1 MALVAPQIRARQ
13 TRQTRSPRALSPRTR
28 SPQARTGRLAAV
40 FTGAGVALVPWV
52 LVLARTVPQTT
63 EVSHWATAW
72 IGLDLVLAA
81 GLTGTGAL
89 LRKRDPRASPLAA
102 ATAALLLMDAWFD
115 VTTSAGGDGQA
126 TALLLA
132 AGAELPLAVAL
143 AVVAARTARDHGA
156 PSRAGQCLR
165 SRAE

>member
-13 TRQTRSPRALSPRTR
+13 MRGPQTRTDRFRVDRFRVDRFPA
-28 SPQARTGRLAAV
+28 GRLAAV
-40 FTGAGVALVPWV
+40 FTAAGVALVPWV

-63 EVSHWATAW
+63 GVSHWATAW

-89 LRKRDPRASPLAA
+89 LRKRDPRVSPLAA

-115 VTTSAGGDGQA
+115 VTTSAGGDGRT

-143 AVVAARTARDHGA
+143 AVVAARTART
-156 PSRAGQCLR
+156 PAGVR
-165 SRAE
+165 